1 VKKIILAGATG
12 DLGSRLLKNLHEL
25 GGEVTCIVRLNTSEA
40 VKAKLKPYAKEII
53 EADYADVSSLARACA
68 GGSVVVSTVSG
79 LRPVIVEF
87 QTRLLKAA
95 VAAGVPRFIP
105 SDYAIDYRPIAVGEN
120 RNLNLREE
128 FRKILDAEIKIK
140 PTSILNGAFMDM
152 LTGVAP
158 FILFPIKRTL
168 CWGNPDQLM
177 DWTTIDDTA
186 RYTAFAALDETTPR
200 YLMIAGDELSA
211 RKLADIMTDV
221 TEKKHKV
228 LRPGG
233 LGVFKFMIGMTKL
246 TTPDTGKI
254 YPPWQGMQYM
264 YTMYK
269 GDCKFERLDNDRYP
283 MKFTDAKTLL
293 KRFLNKEVSKYLPR
307 DH

>member
-1 VKKIILAGATG
+1 VKKIILVGATG
-12 DLGSRLLKNLHEL
+12 DLGSRVLRNIHDL
-25 GGEVTCIVRLNTSEA
+25 GGEVTCVVRKNAQVA
-40 VKAKLKPYAKEII
+40 VKEKLRPYSKNIV
-53 EADYADVSSLARACA
+53 EADYNDVSSLAQACA

-79 LRPVIVEF
+79 LRPAIVEF
-87 QTRLLKAA
+87 QTRLLKSA

-105 SDYAIDYRPIAVGEN
+105 SDYAIDYRPIPEGEN

-128 FRKILDAEIKIK
+128 FRKILDAEKNIKA
-140 PTSILNGAFMDM
+140 TSILNGAFMDM

-158 FILFPIKRTL
+158 FILFPLKRTL

-186 RYTAFAALDETTPR
+186 RYTAYAALDDTTPR
-200 YLMIAGDELSA
+200 YLTIAGDELSA

-221 TEKKHKV
+221 TGKKHKV
-228 LRPGG
+228 LRPAG

-246 TTPDTGKI
+246 TTPDKGKI

-269 GDCKFERLDNDRYP
+269 GDCKFKRLDNDRYP
-283 MKFTDAKTLL
+283 MKFTDSKTLL
-293 KRFLNKEVSKYLPR
+293 RGFLNKQVPKYLPR